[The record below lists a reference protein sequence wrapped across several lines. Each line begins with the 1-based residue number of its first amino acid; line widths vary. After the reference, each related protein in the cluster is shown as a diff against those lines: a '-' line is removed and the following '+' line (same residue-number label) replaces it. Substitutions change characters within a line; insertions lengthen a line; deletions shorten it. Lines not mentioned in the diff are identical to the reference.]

1 MRVETFVRGPL
12 VNNVYLLWDEHSNEA
27 AIIDPGIGSDD
38 LLTHIEQQ
46 QLHLR
51 YILVTHA
58 HFDHVDNVT
67 HFRERT
73 GASIVL
79 HHDDAAMLGEQMGI
93 SADVLL
99 RGGEELALGN
109 LTIRTL
115 HTPGHSPGG
124 VCFLVEDHLFAG
136 DTLFAGSIGRSDF
149 PDSDSA
155 ALLKAIAEEILSLPD
170 ATHVLPGHSDPTTI
184 GAERAGNPFLQGLI
198 G

>member
-12 VNNVYLLWDEHSNEA
+12 LNNVYLLWDEHSNEA

-38 LLTHIEQQ
+38 LLKHVEEQ

-51 YILVTHA
+51 YVLVTHA
-58 HFDHVDNVT
+58 HFDHVDNVAL
-67 HFRERT
+67 FREQT
-73 GASIVL
+73 GAGVVL
-79 HHDDAAMLGEQMGI
+79 HQADAAALEELVGV
-93 SADVLL
+93 SADVLQN
-99 RGGEELALGN
+99 GGEELTLGS

-155 ALLKAIAEEILSLPD
+155 ALLKAIAEEILPLPD
-170 ATHVLPGHSDPTTI
+170 ATHVLPGHGDRTTI
-184 GAERAGNPFLQGLI
+184 GTERATNPFLQGLI